1 MRNLALTLLLI
12 LAAQSVTGQ
21 TRLQMTGLKTLP
33 SLPEPVTNNA
43 VASVKVQNRE
53 FLVSFAGLASGKSHN
68 DTHARTFIL
77 DDIDREWLEAAA
89 VPGDVGRLAAT
100 AIGVDERAYVFGG
113 YTVAEDGSEV
123 STPWVHAFD
132 PLTGEFESREPMPVP
147 VDDAVTVSYENR
159 FIYLISGWHDFGNVN
174 LVQRYDIVEDAWTQ
188 ATPIPGRAVFGH
200 AGGIVGD
207 TIIYC
212 DGVAVE
218 PHADRR
224 RDFAATAEC
233 YAGIID
239 KEESRRIDWR
249 KISPHPGKPRYRMAA
264 AGISDHGGVMFVG
277 GSDNPY
283 NFDGIGYDGKASSP
297 SADALFFSLESY
309 SWQRITIDRPATMD
323 HRGLVP
329 FDGGWLTIG
338 GMLEGQTVS
347 DNVVSYELD

>member
-1 MRNLALTLLLI
+1 MRNLALTLLII
-12 LAAQSVTGQ
+12 LAAGTVTGQ
-21 TRLQMTGLKTLP
+21 TRLQMAGLKTLP
-33 SLPEPVTNNA
+33 PLPEPVTNNA
-43 VASVKVQNRE
+43 VASVKVQDRE
-53 FLVSFAGLASGKSHN
+53 FVVSFAGLASGKSHN
-68 DTHARTFIL
+68 DAHARTFIL
-77 DDIDREWLEAAA
+77 DDINREWLEVAA

-100 AIGVDERAYVFGG
+100 AIAVGEHAYVFGG

-132 PLTGEFESREPMPVP
+132 PLTGEFEERQPMPIP
-147 VDDAVTVSYENR
+147 VDDAIAVSFGNR
-159 FIYLISGWHDFGNVN
+159 FVYLISGWHDFGNVN

-212 DGVAVE
+212 DGVVVE
-218 PHADRR
+218 PHADRP
-224 RDFAATAEC
+224 RDFVATAEC

-239 KEESRRIDWR
+239 KEDSRRIDWR
-249 KISPHPGKPRYRMAA
+249 RISPHPGKPRYRMAA
-264 AGISDHGGVMFVG
+264 AGNSDHGGVMFIG

-283 NFDGIGYDGKASSP
+283 NFDGIGYDGNASSP

-309 SWQRITIDRPATMD
+309 SWQRITIDVPATMD

-338 GMLEGQTVS
+338 GMLEGQQVS